1 MKPSRQRPS
10 TSLRPSRPLTAA
22 AIFVAGASIFAAAV
36 GVGAQQP
43 AAQEPVAPPPAAT
56 QPAAQEP
63 VAPPPTAPQ
72 PAAAQPPPPQPTT
85 AAAVCQIKGTIVGL
99 NVPLPGVAITAKR
112 GETVQT
118 ATSTGLD
125 GTYTLNLPDASYQLS
140 IDLTGFD
147 RVERELTVSREAG
160 CPQPLDLT
168 LALSSRAST
177 QAAATGRAAGDGPN
191 GAQAGGANAAAQPG
205 QPQAGGRAGGRGRF
219 ETLQVTEDSDVA
231 GVDTRTFEVQAPAAD
246 NLLPPG
252 FGSEAL
258 ADAIAITGDGAR
270 VDRGQ
275 LNDRRD
281 AFNRGE
287 FNFNDQRGGDGG
299 FGGNPTLAGIGGDQG
314 FAGRGGR
321 GGNNNNF
328 QLGGRGGRQNRIQ
341 GNFNYRFEGSALN
354 AAPRQLRS
362 ELAGTEQPY
371 NNQTFSGQL
380 GGPLKIPGILPNTN
394 NSSQIRVNFST
405 TRGGNAFDQY
415 ATVPTDAM
423 RAGDFSA
430 STIPLIDPTTG
441 TAFENNQ
448 IPVDRLSP
456 QALALLQ
463 YYPAA
468 NLSGNTRNYHYSTSS
483 ASTNNQFQV
492 QFQHNFSGQAAG
504 GGRNGGAQSNAG
516 RAGRGQR
523 LLTTRTNVNMNVSF
537 QYQQADNDQLNVFTT
552 LGGRRESSSFSVP
565 LQFQVQRGRVQHRFG
580 VTYNHSSSETMN
592 RFSGFND
599 VANSIGIQGVSQ
611 DPFAWGLPRLSFSSI
626 SGLSDVTPSL
636 QTADRYSANYT
647 WRRPVGR
654 SHSVQF
660 GGDFRYDTT
669 TTNTESNA
677 NGSFVFT
684 GLYTSG
690 GGQLGGLTG
699 FDFADFLLG
708 MPQQASIQ
716 YGPGETTL
724 TGRTMGL
731 FVQDDWRML
740 PNLTM
745 QLGVRYDLLWPYVE
759 ENGQL
764 VNIDVT
770 DDFTA
775 AAPVEAG
782 QTGLLTGVAYPAALI
797 QTDTNNVSPKVAAAW
812 RAPTGLV
819 VNTSY
824 EVNYNSGTY
833 SGIARQLAQ
842 QPPFATT
849 GTNIGSLSTAL
860 LMESALTGIPI
871 SDTRNNYG
879 IDPDYVLGLVQ
890 QSVINVSRD
899 IWTSY
904 QVSANYT
911 HTRGSNLEIV
921 RAPNRD
927 ADGLRIEGV
936 QPFTWT
942 TAEGRSVLNSASFQ
956 LQKRDSGGIGYSL
969 TYTLAKSRDNS
980 PSIGGGGGGTGN
992 IAQNDQD
999 IDSEWGL
1006 SNFDQR
1012 HRFQAQLRFD
1022 LPFGQGRRFL
1032 NNGGFGAG
1040 VLDRWRLTANF
1051 SADSGRPRT
1060 VTVRGASRDIASG
1073 VNGALRADYTGL
1085 PLEVSDPTIDKYF
1098 NTDAF
1103 TIPAAGA
1110 FGSSSRNVI
1119 VGPGSKNLNLNIQ
1132 RNVALGSNRNV
1143 QITVGISNVL
1153 NLANYTGVD
1162 TNVNSPT
1169 FGQITGISQPR
1180 RAQLQLQFRY

>member
-1 MKPSRQRPS
+1 MNLSRQGS
-10 TSLRPSRPLTAA
+10 AA
-22 AIFVAGASIFAAAV
+22 ATFAVGAGIFAAAV

-43 AAQEPVAPPPAAT
+43 A
-56 QPAAQEP
+56 
-63 VAPPPTAPQ
+63 TAP
-72 PAAAQPPPPQPTT
+72 T
-85 AAAVCQIKGTIVGL
+85 CQIKGTVVGL
-99 NVPLPGVAITAKR
+99 AVPLPGVAITARR
-112 GETVQT
+112 GEAVQT
-118 ATSTGLD
+118 ATSTGVD
-125 GTYTLNLPDASYQLS
+125 GTYSLNLPDASYQIS

-147 RVERELTVSREAG
+147 RVERELTVSRESG

-168 LALSSRAST
+168 LTLTPRTTT
-177 QAAATGRAAGDGPN
+177 QAASAGRAGGPNGGRAAGAN
-191 GAQAGGANAAAQPG
+191 GAQPG
-205 QPQAGGRAGGRGRF
+205 QPAGGRAGGQGRF
-219 ETLQVTEDSDVA
+219 ETLEVTEDSDVA
-231 GVDTRTFEVQAPAAD
+231 GVDTRTFEAQGPVAD
-246 NLLPPG
+246 SLLPPG

-258 ADAIAITGDGAR
+258 ADAIAITGDAAR

-299 FGGNPTLAGIGGDQG
+299 FGGNPTLAGIGGEQG
-314 FAGRGGR
+314 GRGGR
-321 GGNNNNF
+321 GGGNNNF

-341 GNFNYRFEGSALN
+341 GNFNYTFEGSALN

-362 ELAGTEQPY
+362 EVAGTEQPY

-394 NSSQIRVNFST
+394 NSSQIRLNFNT
-405 TRGGNAFDQY
+405 RRGGNAFDQY

-423 RAGDFSA
+423 RAGDFSS

-441 TAFENNQ
+441 NPFENNQ
-448 IPVDRLSP
+448 IPADRISP

-463 YYPAA
+463 YYPAP
-468 NLSGNTRNYHYSTSS
+468 NLSGNTRNYHYATSNASTS
-483 ASTNNQFQV
+483 NQVQV

-504 GGRNGGAQSNAG
+504 GRNGGPQQQSNAG

-523 LLTTRTNVNMNVSF
+523 LLTTRTNVNMNVSLT
-537 QYQQADNDQLNVFTT
+537 YQQSDADQLNVFTT
-552 LGGRRESSSFSVP
+552 LGGRRETSQFNIPVT
-565 LQFQVQRGRVQHRFG
+565 FQVQRGRIQHRFG

-592 RFSGFND
+592 RFSGIND
-599 VANSIGIQGVSQ
+599 VANSIGIQGISQ

-636 QTADRYSANYT
+636 QTADRYSAQYT

-654 SHSVQF
+654 AHSVQF
-660 GGDFRYDTT
+660 GGDYRHDIT

-699 FDFADFLLG
+699 YDFADFLLG

-724 TGRTMGL
+724 TGRSMGL

-740 PNLTM
+740 PSLTM
-745 QLGVRYDLLWPYVE
+745 QLGVRYDLLWPFVE

-764 VNIDVT
+764 VNLDVT
-770 DDFTA
+770 PDFTG
-775 AAPVEAG
+775 AAPVVAG
-782 QTGLLTGVAYPAALI
+782 EMGALSGVAYPAALI
-797 QTDTNNVSPKVAAAW
+797 QTDTNNVSPKLAAAW

-879 IDPDYVLGLVQ
+879 IDPNYVLGLVQ

-899 IWTSY
+899 LWTSY

-942 TAEGRSVLNSASFQ
+942 TAEGRSVLNSAAFQ
-956 LQKRDSGGIGYSL
+956 FNKRDSGGIGYSL
-969 TYTLAKSRDNS
+969 QYTLAKSRDNS

-1051 SADSGRPRT
+1051 SANSGQPRT

-1085 PLEVSDPTIDKYF
+1085 PTDISDPTIDQWF

-1110 FGSSSRNVI
+1110 FGSSPRNVI
-1119 VGPGSKNLNLNIQ
+1119 VGPGSKNLNLTIN

-1143 QITVGISNVL
+1143 QINVGINNVL
-1153 NLANYTGVD
+1153 NLANYTGID

-1180 RAQLQLQFRY
+1180 RATLNLRFQY